1 MSDPE
6 EQAIEANDDPVDASA
21 QIKKLPKDFS
31 LQDVSDA
38 LEAMEAQNAK
48 HFAAMAGLRVELEVR
63 TNKFA
68 ENIEKISF
76 NFRKIKEHDKNF
88 NVKDRE
94 IM

>member
-1 MSDPE
+1 MSDAE
-6 EQAIEANDDPVDASA
+6 EQVAEISNAIDAEP
-21 QIKKLPKDFS
+21 QIRKLPRDFS
-31 LQDVSDA
+31 LQDIGDA
-38 LEAMEAQNAK
+38 LEAMEAQSAK

-68 ENIEKISF
+68 ENIEKIAF